1 MQGFYTFSVTA
12 ASCQLVLTQ
21 SVAATPG
28 MRGYARI
35 PYFFVTQDVHAAGKK
50 RHTCPPARQP
60 ARLHASMPAYTP
72 FTYHR
77 WPGSVCPLACMR
89 DFSFLECSSI
99 HWRLTHWFTIT
110 SLLNLLVLLHHWAWT
125 SRILAHKSLLL
136 LLLSN
141 KYGVI
146 IHIIINKL
154 CHTVAIFTSQYRY
167 VYSTHSTPA
176 TDGVP
181 AD

>member
-1 MQGFYTFSVTA
+1 MQGFYTFSVTT

-28 MRGYARI
+28 MRGWSYAKI
-35 PYFFVTQDVHAAGKK
+35 PYFFVIQDVHAAGKK

-72 FTYHR
+72 FTYHH

-89 DFSFLECSSI
+89 DFSFLDCSSI

-110 SLLNLLVLLHHWAWT
+110 SLLNLLVLLHHV
-125 SRILAHKSLLL
+125 LSL
-136 LLLSN
+136 N
-141 KYGVI
+141 FEDIGAQQVVI
-146 IHIIINKL
+146 TIIIVKQIWCYYTYN
-154 CHTVAIFTSQYRY
+154 Y
-167 VYSTHSTPA
+167 
-176 TDGVP
+176 
-181 AD
+181 